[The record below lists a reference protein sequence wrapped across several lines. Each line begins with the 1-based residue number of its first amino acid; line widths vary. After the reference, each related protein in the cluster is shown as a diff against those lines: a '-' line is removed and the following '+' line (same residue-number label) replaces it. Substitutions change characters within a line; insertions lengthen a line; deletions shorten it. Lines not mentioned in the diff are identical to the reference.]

1 MAHAYTART
10 RQNRLLATRAL
21 ALAGLAA
28 LLAVMVFPFVIVVL
42 NAFKAAPDYAQ
53 RGPLALPAAWTLDSL
68 AAFWKRVN
76 FTGKLWNSFYIS
88 ASVAVLAVFLS
99 LLNAFALGI
108 GRIKGAV
115 AVLVVFVIANT
126 LPQEVLVYPLYY
138 LAKSLGIYDRQL
150 SVIVIFTVIQSAFG
164 TYLLSSAFSAFP
176 RELLEAA
183 TVDGCSRGELLVH
196 IVTPMSRP
204 TLSVLFTFFFL
215 WTWNEFFIPLIM
227 LVSNARQTVPI
238 AISVTQGQ
246 HNMDAT
252 MASASALL
260 GILPCVVFFLIF
272 QRTLSRGIT
281 AGAIK

>member
-1 MAHAYTART
+1 MGSISYSTKKNDQGSATKMFT
-10 RQNRLLATRAL
+10 LLSLTF
-21 ALAGLAA
+21 
-28 LLAVMVFPFVIVVL
+28 LLVLMIFPFFVVFV
-42 NAFKAAPDYAQ
+42 NAFKTASDYAQ
-53 RGPLALPAAWTLDSL
+53 NGPLKLPQQWTLHSL
-68 AAFWKRVN
+68 KTFWNRVN

-88 ASVAVLAVFLS
+88 FSVAVLAVFLS

-108 GRIKGAV
+108 GKIKGAV
-115 AVLVVFVIANT
+115 IILILFVVANT

-138 LAKSLGIYDRQL
+138 LAKTFGIYDRQI
-150 SVIVIFTVIQSAFG
+150 SVIIIFTVIQSAFG
-164 TYLLSSAFSAFP
+164 TYLLSSSYSAFP
-176 RELLEAA
+176 RELIEAA
-183 TVDGCSRGELLVH
+183 TVDGCSKTELLVF
-196 IVTPMSRP
+196 IVAPISKP
-204 TLSVLFTFFFL
+204 TFSVLFTFFFL

-260 GILPCVVFFLIF
+260 GILPCILFFIIF
-272 QRTLSRGIT
+272 QRHLAKGIT

>member
-1 MAHAYTART
+1 MQAQQKDKRIVG
-10 RQNRLLATRAL
+10 QFFAL
-21 ALAGLAA
+21 VALVAILV
-28 LLAVMVFPFVIVVL
+28 VMLFPFVIIFF
-42 NAFKAAPDYAQ
+42 NSFKEASDYAQ
-53 RGPLALPAAWTLDSL
+53 NGPLHLPAKWTFDTLVR
-68 AAFWKRVN
+68 FWQRVDY
-76 FTGKLWNSFYIS
+76 TGKLWNSFYIS
-88 ASVAVLAVFLS
+88 ASVAILAVVLS

-108 GRIKGAV
+108 GKIRGAIV
-115 AVLVVFVIANT
+115 ILIIFVVANT

-138 LAKSLGIYDRQL
+138 MAKAVGLYDRQL
-150 SVIVIFTVIQSAFG
+150 SIIIIFTVIQSAFG

-183 TVDGCSRGELLVH
+183 TVDGCNKPQLLFY
-196 IVTPMSRP
+196 IVTPISKA

-252 MASASALL
+252 MASASAML
-260 GILPCVVFFLIF
+260 GILPCIVFFILF
-272 QRTLSRGIT
+272 QRTLSKGIT

>member
-1 MAHAYTART
+1 MQAQTKT
-10 RQNRLLATRAL
+10 KRLTGQIL
-21 ALAGLAA
+21 A
-28 LLAVMVFPFVIVVL
+28 LLALTALLVVMLFPFVIIFF
-42 NAFKAAPDYAQ
+42 NSFKEAADYAQ
-53 RGPLALPAAWTLDSL
+53 NGPLRLPTKWTFDTL
-68 AAFWKRVN
+68 ARFWLRVD

-88 ASVAVLAVFLS
+88 ASVAILAVGLS

-108 GRIKGAV
+108 GKIKGAV
-115 AVLVVFVIANT
+115 AILIIFVVANT

-138 LAKSLGIYDRQL
+138 MAKAVGIYDRQL
-150 SVIVIFTVIQSAFG
+150 SIIIIFTVIQSAFG
-164 TYLLSSAFSAFP
+164 TYLLSSAYSAFP

-183 TVDGCSRGELLVH
+183 TVDGCNKTQLLVH
-196 IVTPMSRP
+196 IVTPMSKA

-238 AISVTQGQ
+238 ALSVTQGQ

-252 MASASALL
+252 MASASAML
-260 GILPCVVFFLIF
+260 GILPCIVFFILF
-272 QRTLSRGIT
+272 QRTLSKGIT

>member
-1 MAHAYTART
+1 MR
-10 RQNRLLATRAL
+10 RIRAGRAAGQIL
-21 ALAGLAA
+21 ALVFLSA
-28 LLAVMVFPFVIVVL
+28 LLAVMVFPFLVILV
-42 NAFKAAPDYAQ
+42 NSFKTAPDYA
-53 RGPLALPAAWTLDSL
+53 RNGPLALPESWSL
-68 AAFWKRVN
+68 TALGTFWNRVG
-76 FTGKLWNSFYIS
+76 FGGKLWNSLYIS
-88 ASVAVLAVFLS
+88 ATVAALASALS

-108 GRIKGAV
+108 GKIKGAV
-115 AVLVVFVIANT
+115 AILILFVVANT

-138 LAKSLGIYDRQL
+138 LAKALGIYDRQI
-150 SVIVIFTVIQSAFG
+150 SVIIIFTVIQSAFG
-164 TYLLSSAFSAFP
+164 TYLLSSSYSAFP

-183 TVDGCSRGELLVH
+183 TVDGCSKTELLIH
-196 IVTPMSRP
+196 IVAPLSKA

-260 GILPCVVFFLIF
+260 GILPCIAFFIIF
-272 QRTLSRGIT
+272 QRTLSKGIT